1 MFRQSIDADEIDE
14 GNLGKTFD
22 KEIEDGHRK
31 SSLHECRLPLRPI
44 WLCPAAALLPCLLRT
59 SYHSLPQLQKGPRR
73 NERSVGEAMRELW
86 RAATLSHQPNLLWS
100 DVITHAVPS
109 MVISWVILLCAPRLR
124 VPCASCWGAETLEP
138 L

>member
-100 DVITHAVPS
+100 DVIHACTTVDGD
-109 MVISWVILLCAPRLR
+109 LLGHLYSARHAAGCDML
-124 VPCASCWGAETLEP
+124 P
-138 L
+138 LGGRKHRS